1 MPRDTRSIEPA
12 DIIDARAYAEQRKEL
27 RARQVEAKRLRRLSV
42 GPHVTV
48 FFESWDS
55 MWLQVQ
61 EMLYIERGGDAQV
74 ADEIAAYGPMVP
86 NGRELTATLMFEI
99 DDPAL
104 RASVLGL
111 HAPYAWTSLPVV
123 LGSLGGVERH
133 IYIHVGE
140 TRIAAVPEG
149 DVERSRDDGKAS
161 SVHFLHFPFSDAA
174 LAEWKSG
181 RGSAIFGIDHPN
193 YGHMAIVGS
202 AMRAELA
209 RDFV

>member
-104 RASVLGL
+104 RASVLG
-111 HAPYAWTSLPVV
+111 
-123 LGSLGGVERH
+123 SLGGVERH